1 MINVKTVRKCC
12 KKQGTRFF
20 LDRLVRNKSPRPV
33 PPQCNVEQKETCFF
47 AGGFFFAPLRG
58 RPALNIALWGNG
70 ARAFISHQPVV
81 LGTFLHPCM
90 QPNRRTF
97 FRFASSY
104 KLLLHIVASFTLF
117 VCFLLLQSFC
127 CVEKTHVT
135 DTDLLPRGLSNE
147 LSKREEMGTSLWWQM
162 RASGVEYYRTYENCE
177 NR

>member
-1 MINVKTVRKCC
+1 
-12 KKQGTRFF
+12 
-20 LDRLVRNKSPRPV
+20 
-33 PPQCNVEQKETCFF
+33 
-47 AGGFFFAPLRG
+47 
-58 RPALNIALWGNG
+58 
-70 ARAFISHQPVV
+70 
-81 LGTFLHPCM
+81 M
-90 QPNRRTF
+90 QPNRRIF

-104 KLLLHIVASFTLF
+104 KLLLHIVARLRYLF

-135 DTDLLPRGLSNE
+135 GTDLLPRGLSNE